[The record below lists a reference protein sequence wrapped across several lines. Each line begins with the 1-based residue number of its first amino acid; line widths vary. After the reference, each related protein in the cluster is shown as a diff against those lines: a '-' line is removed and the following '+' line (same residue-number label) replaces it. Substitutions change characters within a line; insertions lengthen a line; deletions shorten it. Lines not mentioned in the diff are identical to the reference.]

1 MKMCCAILLKNTVT
15 SMNTDKKKP
24 LGVRLKNART
34 DAGMSQAFVAETL
47 RVTRQSI
54 YSWERGGSCPSAIQ
68 LSELATLYCVCAH
81 TLLFGEPFRGI
92 TFAPLVL
99 GFKRTA

>member
-1 MKMCCAILLKNTVT
+1 
-15 SMNTDKKKP
+15 MNTDKRKP
-24 LGVRLKNART
+24 LGERLKNARVE
-34 DAGMSQAFVAETL
+34 AGMSQAFVAEVL

-54 YSWERGGSCPSAIQ
+54 YSWERGGSCPTAIQ
-68 LSELATLYCVCAH
+68 LGELSALYCVCAH

-99 GFKRTA
+99 GARRAA

>member
-1 MKMCCAILLKNTVT
+1 
-15 SMNTDKKKP
+15 MNTDKKKP
-24 LGVRLKNART
+24 LGVRLKKARI
-34 DAGMSQAFVAETL
+34 DAGMSQAFVAEAL

-54 YSWERGGSCPSAIQ
+54 YSWERGGSCPTAIQ
-68 LSELATLYCVCAH
+68 LGELATLYCVCAH

-99 GFKRTA
+99 GFKRIA